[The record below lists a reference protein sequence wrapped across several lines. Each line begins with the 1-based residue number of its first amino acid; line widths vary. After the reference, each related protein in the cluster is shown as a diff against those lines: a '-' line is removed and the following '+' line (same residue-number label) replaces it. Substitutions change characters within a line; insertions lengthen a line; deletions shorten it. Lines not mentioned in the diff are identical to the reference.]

1 MVSAGILDEKGHSML
16 ELLVCMGIMLILFTG
31 ALPRTVNMDQ
41 MYVKYEMMRLMNLI
55 RYVQTWSHQW
65 DYCPP
70 EHIGNGIGHVQPI
83 LHFYNRGNWY
93 YVDTGLRNKYIYVVP
108 NGVKIQSNRSDY
120 RFNARG
126 YSTAGTIKI
135 NKNGYEERIV
145 IDTVGR
151 ARVEEG

>member
-1 MVSAGILDEKGHSML
+1 MVSAGVLDDRGHGML
-16 ELLVCMGIMLILFTG
+16 ELLICMGVMLILLTA
-31 ALPRTVNMDQ
+31 ALPRTLNMDK
-41 MYVKYEMMRLMNLI
+41 MYVKYETMRLMNLI

-70 EHIGNGIGHVQPI
+70 EHMDNGKGQVHPK
-83 LHFYNRGNWY
+83 LHFYNKGNWY
-93 YVDTGLRNKYIYVVP
+93 YVDAGIWNKYDYDVP

-135 NKNGYEERIV
+135 SKNGYEERII